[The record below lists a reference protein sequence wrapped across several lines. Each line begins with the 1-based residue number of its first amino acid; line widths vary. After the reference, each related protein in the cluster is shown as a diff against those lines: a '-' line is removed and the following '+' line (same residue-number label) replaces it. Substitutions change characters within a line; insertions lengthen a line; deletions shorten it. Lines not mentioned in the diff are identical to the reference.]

1 MGRVIR
7 HRRDYGAIIL
17 CDERFRPEAARRQLS
32 CWLRGL
38 VQVYPNFG
46 QASGSLT
53 KFFKVGSLC
62 SSVAAFV
69 VPCWLRGLKQ
79 VFFWLICSCLFN
91 VGSLLGG
98 AAASLL
104 PSGAAGASTCAHL
117 GLPTKCILGSWTE
130 PVPR

>member
-1 MGRVIR
+1 MLYVEPLPPEVVASASPWLLSCLACRAVNQAMGRVIR
-7 HRRDYGAIIL
+7 HRLDYGAIIL

-62 SSVAAFV
+62 SGVAAV
-69 VPCWLRGLKQ
+69 LVPGWLRGLQ
-79 VFFWLICSCLFN
+79 
-91 VGSLLGG
+91 
-98 AAASLL
+98 
-104 PSGAAGASTCAHL
+104 
-117 GLPTKCILGSWTE
+117 
-130 PVPR
+130 

>member
-17 CDERFRPEAARRQLS
+17 CDERFRPEAAQRQLS

-62 SSVAAFV
+62 GGVTAFL
-69 VPCWLRGLKQ
+69 VPGWLRGLSRCAQ
-79 VFFWLICSCLFN
+79 TSRSFAVDLQGRQSLRWCCCS
-91 VGSLLGG
+91 S
-98 AAASLL
+98 AARL
-104 PSGAAGASTCAHL
+104 AAGSHMCT
-117 GLPTKCILGSWTE
+117 S
-130 PVPR
+130 

>member
-62 SSVAAFV
+62 SV
-69 VPCWLRGLKQ
+69 
-79 VFFWLICSCLFN
+79 
-91 VGSLLGG
+91 LLH
-98 AAASLL
+98 LWCH
-104 PSGAAGASTCAHL
+104 AGCE
-117 GLPTKCILGSWTE
+117 G
-130 PVPR
+130 